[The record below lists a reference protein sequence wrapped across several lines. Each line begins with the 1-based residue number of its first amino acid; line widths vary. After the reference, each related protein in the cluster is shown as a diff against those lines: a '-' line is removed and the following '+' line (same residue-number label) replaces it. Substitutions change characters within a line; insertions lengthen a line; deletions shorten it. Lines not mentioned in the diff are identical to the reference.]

1 MQKRT
6 LGKLEVSSLGLGCMG
21 MSLGYGHFDD
31 QQSIRVIRHAIDKG
45 VTLIDTSD
53 LYGNGHNE
61 ALIQQALADGLRNKV
76 ILATKCGFVSL

>member
-31 QQSIRVIRHAIDKG
+31 R
-45 VTLIDTSD
+45 
-53 LYGNGHNE
+53 
-61 ALIQQALADGLRNKV
+61 
-76 ILATKCGFVSL
+76 